1 MSKKVIGV
9 DLGTGNSCVS
19 VIENGKPIVVAN
31 AEGSR
36 TTPSV
41 VSLKDGDRKV
51 GTAAN
56 RQRIVNPKE
65 TIFNIKR
72 FMGNTYNN
80 CKEVIEKVPYE
91 VKDQNGMP
99 RICVEGRKY
108 SPEEISSY
116 ILNKMKKT
124 AEDYLGTTVTD
135 AVITVPAWF
144 DSDAREATKL
154 AGEMCGLNVLR
165 VINEPTSAILAS
177 SIDTKNGD
185 KKVLVADI
193 GQGTTDFS
201 VCELSDGITE
211 VLSSKGDVFLGG
223 SDFDNAITEWL
234 IENFKESEG
243 IDLSKDAQALSR
255 IIEASEKAKIE
266 LSSSTSTDISLP
278 YITIKDGVPQ
288 HLNTTLTRA
297 KMEQLTTHL
306 VDKIIKCGKEALE
319 AANTTPD
326 ELDCILLVGGQTRS
340 NSIQEALKKE
350 FGDKLNKSV
359 NPDEAVSIGAVIMAN
374 NLVGGEG
381 ANDVLLLDV
390 TPLNLGIETMGGV
403 FTTVVEANTTV
414 PCKRSQI
421 FSTAENNQPSVTLHV
436 LQGSRPMAKDNKSI
450 GMFNLDGIAPAPKG
464 IPQIEVS
471 FDISADGIV
480 TVTAVDKATNKE
492 QHITIENKK
501 SLTPD
506 EIERIK
512 KDAEEHA
519 AEDEKI
525 KKELEI
531 ANKVESTIYQT
542 ENLLE
547 TFKDNSALTEE
558 DKTYFNS
565 KLEELKKIKEEK
577 NFSDVASLLE
587 EINKR
592 WNKISVKAY
601 ANTNPQGNNGTAD
614 FMNMFNQANGANPF
628 NGNFNQT
635 SNSSDTVEEQGE

>member
-1 MSKKVIGV
+1 MEKKNIIGV

-19 VIENGKPIVVAN
+19 VIENGKPVVVAN
-31 AEGSR
+31 AEGNR

-41 VSLKDGDRKV
+41 VGLKDGERKV
-51 GTAAN
+51 GAAAN

-72 FMGNTYNN
+72 FMGNTFDN
-80 CKEVIEKVPYE
+80 CKEIIEKVPYE
-91 VKDQNGMP
+91 VVNKDGLP
-99 RICVEGRKY
+99 RVKVDNREY

-124 AEDYLGTTVTD
+124 AEDYLGDTVTD

-177 SIDTKNGD
+177 TIDTKSGD

-201 VCELSDGITE
+201 VCELSEGITE

-223 SDFDNAITEWL
+223 SDFDNAITEW
-234 IENFKESEG
+234 IVNSFKESDG
-243 IDLSKDAQALSR
+243 IDLSKDSQALSR
-255 IIEASEKAKIE
+255 IIEAAEKAKIE
-266 LSSSTSTDISLP
+266 LSSSSSTDISLP

-288 HLNTTLTRA
+288 HLNLTLTRA
-297 KMEQLTTHL
+297 KMEQLTSSL
-306 VDKIIKCGKEALE
+306 VDRIIKCGKDALN
-319 AANTTPD
+319 AANVTAD
-326 ELDCILLVGGQTRS
+326 ELDCVLLVGGQTRS
-340 NSIQEALKKE
+340 NAIQEALKNE

-374 NLVGGEG
+374 TLVGGEN

-390 TPLNLGIETMGGV
+390 TPLNLGIETLGGV

-421 FSTAENNQPSVTLHV
+421 FSTAEANQTAVTLHV

-480 TVTAVDKATNKE
+480 TVTAIDKATNKE

-501 SLTPD
+501 SLSQE

-519 AEDEKI
+519 AEDEKT
-525 KKELEI
+525 KKELEK

-542 ENLLE
+542 ESLLE
-547 TFKDNSALTEE
+547 TFKDNTALTED
-558 DKTYFNS
+558 DKTYFNN

-577 NFSDVASLLE
+577 NYNNVDSLLD

-592 WNKISVKAY
+592 WNEVSVKAY
-601 ANTNPQGNNGTAD
+601 SNANPNAAQGGNGTAD
-614 FMNMFNQANGANPF
+614 FMNMFNQASGNPF
-628 NGNFNQT
+628 GQT
-635 SNSSDTVEEQGE
+635 NTTTENVDEQGE